1 MTVMVETC
9 HFGKAAKLLI
19 HGVQLHQK
27 PLQLFG
33 WIIIHNEVGKGRK
46 MNERGAKVDHIYP
59 RKCAALFKTLEIR
72 FIRQSL
78 LDKTL
83 TVN

>member
-1 MTVMVETC
+1 MECSCT
-9 HFGKAAKLLI
+9 I
-19 HGVQLHQK
+19 K

-33 WIIIHNEVGKGRK
+33 WILIHNKVGKDRK
-46 MNERGAKVDHIYP
+46 MNARGAKVDHIYP
-59 RKCAALFKTLEIR
+59 RKGAALLKTLEIR